1 MDIQII
7 SERGRVYKEVSLRAR
22 QKAQNV
28 RLPPEEKG
36 EMPPV
41 DCEPMMMQVN
51 RTMGEM
57 PVAAARA
64 GYSCKLWPVNGI

>member
-1 MDIQII
+1 M
-7 SERGRVYKEVSLRAR
+7 RAR
-22 QKAQNV
+22 QKAQNA

-64 GYSCKLWPVNGI
+64 GYSCKL